1 METTVLDCLP
11 WLSDKLTAEQID
23 ELDKYLADSID
34 EAVNATPWDVIAD
47 NYQYEI
53 QYVIDQGLDSILDRV
68 RNSIDYDAAWPYHID
83 HGHMGRLDMCKDEV
97 CLMVCDI
104 MDAISSVQYN

>member
-1 METTVLDCLP
+1 MKTTVLDCHP
-11 WLSDKLTAEQID
+11 WLSDKLTAKQND
-23 ELDKYLADSID
+23 ELDKYLANSID
-34 EAVNATPWDVIAD
+34 EAIREIPWDVIAD

-53 QYVIDQGLDSILDRV
+53 QYAIDQ
-68 RNSIDYDAAWPYHID
+68 SIDLFMSTLKNIDFGAAWRYHID

>member
-34 EAVNATPWDVIAD
+34 DGISEIPWDVIAD
-47 NYQYEI
+47 KYQYEI
-53 QYVIDQGLDSILDRV
+53 LYATNQGVDLFLSTLNHI
-68 RNSIDYDAAWPYHID
+68 NFGAAWRYHID

-97 CLMVCDI
+97 CLMVNDI
-104 MDAISSVQYN
+104 IDAISSL

>member
-1 METTVLDCLP
+1 METTVLACLP
-11 WLSDKLTAEQID
+11 WLGDKLTAEQID

-34 EAVNATPWDVIAD
+34 EGISEIPWDVIAD

-53 QYVIDQGLDSILDRV
+53 LYATNQGVDLFLSTLNHI
-68 RNSIDYDAAWPYHID
+68 NFDAAWRYHID

-104 MDAISSVQYN
+104 MDAI